1 MSNGQV
7 TDRASKASELA
18 IDALKQLLTLASA
31 VLALTIAFVKDAL
44 GDARPRA
51 SWTFF
56 VPIAWGLLAV
66 VIWTAWVAIPDAC
79 TRMAM
84 AEESEY
90 AFASGR
96 PKVLALIAQWS
107 FVLGLTL
114 LALFAIRNF
123 RLFFVAPVAIATR
136 P

>member
-7 TDRASKASELA
+7 VDRKGKAGELA
-18 IDALKQLLTLASA
+18 IDGLKQLLTLASA

-44 GDARPRA
+44 GPARDKA
-51 SWTFF
+51 SWTLL

-79 TRMAM
+79 QKMADNQ
-84 AEESEY
+84 EY
-90 AFASGR
+90 VFAKGR
-96 PKVLALIAQWS
+96 PKVLAMIAQWS

-114 LALFAIRNF
+114 LTLFAVVNF
-123 RLFFVAPVAIATR
+123 KLFFVAQEVAKSVG

>member
-1 MSNGQV
+1 MSNGHI
-7 TDRASKASELA
+7 TDRRSKASELA

-44 GDARPRA
+44 GDARSRA
-51 SWTFF
+51 SWTFL
-56 VPIAWGLLAV
+56 VPLAWGLLAL

-84 AEESEY
+84 AENPEY
-90 AFASGR
+90 AFANGR

-123 RLFFVAPVAIATR
+123 RLFFVAQEVAAR

>member
-1 MSNGQV
+1 MSNEQAS
-7 TDRASKASELA
+7 DPRSKASELA

-44 GDARPRA
+44 GTARDKA
-51 SWTFF
+51 SWTFL

-79 TRMAM
+79 RQM
-84 AEESEY
+84 AEHPEY
-90 AFASGR
+90 VFTSGR
-96 PKVLALIAQWS
+96 PKVLAMIAQWS
-107 FVLGLTL
+107 FILGLTL
-114 LALFAIRNF
+114 LTLFAVTNF
-123 RLFFVAPVAIATR
+123 RLFFTAQVSPG